1 MSRPLRVLSVRQPF
15 ASALFGPKPGE
26 NRTWRPSWDVLR
38 TGDWLAIHASVSLYV
53 GAALMV
59 KRWRTTT
66 RLGGDIDDW
75 GLWPECPPAKDLP
88 RDWVIGVVRLAG
100 VGRSYNHARQGDRWA
115 MDDDE
120 SFYWLFDARRLFPTP
135 IKPPP
140 AGPMAHA
147 GLWLAPPDVVAATRA
162 LGCEVPE

>member
-53 GAALMV
+53 GAVRMV
-59 KRWRTTT
+59 NRWRAATS
-66 RLGGDIDDW
+66 GGWKTDGW
-75 GLWPECPPAKDLP
+75 ALWPECPPVRDLP
-88 RDWVIGVVRLAG
+88 RDAVLGVVRLAG
-100 VGRSYNHARQGDRWA
+100 VGRSYNHARQGDFWA
-115 MDDDE
+115 VEDE
-120 SFYWLFDARRLFPTP
+120 DSFYWLFDDRRLFPTP

-147 GLWLAPPDVVAATRA
+147 GLWLAPPDVVAAARA
-162 LGCEVPE
+162 LGCEVTE